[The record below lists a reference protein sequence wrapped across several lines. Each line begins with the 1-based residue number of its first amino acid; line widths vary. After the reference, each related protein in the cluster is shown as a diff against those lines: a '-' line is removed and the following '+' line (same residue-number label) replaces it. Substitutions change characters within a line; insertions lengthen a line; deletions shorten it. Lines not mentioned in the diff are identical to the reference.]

1 VDACDVGPEAGEMF
15 FFQFFQ
21 FFFFSFRFFV
31 RRLLFLPPFRSVV
44 SPFQPTPQFPSP
56 TNKKQQYADTLDGL
70 DRDGSYP
77 PLSLREREIPAEEA
91 AELSAAG
98 EQGVSSS
105 SSSQLVADVFPCDI
119 EAALFGGVR
128 GEVWLRP
135 GKPATQARDLK
146 EKKKKTKNRKNDG
159 DNNDDETNVALVL
172 GAGNQLPAVV
182 LDVLHKLV
190 VEGDVV
196 ALKMNPVNDYLG
208 PFISSALEPLV
219 TAGFVAFLYGGGNVG
234 AAAAEDPRVSS
245 VHLTGSGRTFDALV
259 WKGQAKKKVGGKKEG
274 DKGAAKNENDDDSS
288 PAWEET
294 PLGKPVTGELGC
306 VTPVIVLPPAPGSS
320 FSEADLAYW
329 ADELVAGIVN
339 NAAHNCL
346 ASELILTDGEWPQR
360 GEFLEALT
368 RRLDAEPRRVAY
380 YPGSADRMRSFVESS
395 SSSNSSSTSTPSS
408 SKTLELGQPQP
419 VSETPNGPVLPWTL
433 RTGVGPEEA
442 ATQEENWCG
451 AVQEVAFSGCGGDP
465 AKFADAAVAF
475 ANSKCSGTLSC
486 VLVAHPS
493 VDAATVDAAIARLRY
508 GSVCVNVSNLLGFC
522 VPALTWGAWLPG
534 GTPEEIG
541 TGNVAVH
548 NAYLLDH
555 VQKSVLRAPW
565 RFRPAHLWSSG
576 HRNLEGACEASCD
589 FFSGP
594 GVVGLL
600 RVAAAALR
608 G

>member
-1 VDACDVGPEAGEMF
+1 M
-15 FFQFFQ
+15 
-21 FFFFSFRFFV
+21 
-31 RRLLFLPPFRSVV
+31 
-44 SPFQPTPQFPSP
+44 
-56 TNKKQQYADTLDGL
+56 
-70 DRDGSYP
+70 
-77 PLSLREREIPAEEA
+77 
-91 AELSAAG
+91 
-98 EQGVSSS
+98 
-105 SSSQLVADVFPCDI
+105 
-119 EAALFGGVR
+119 R

-135 GKPATQARDLK
+135 GKPATQARDLRRK
-146 EKKKKTKNRKNDG
+146 MRKKNGGAGGGGGESESSN
-159 DNNDDETNVALVL
+159 NVALVL

-208 PFISSALEPLV
+208 PYIALALEPLV
-219 TAGFVAFLYGGGNVG
+219 SAGFLGFLYGGGAVG
-234 AAAAEDPRVSS
+234 AAAAEDPRVAS
-245 VHLTGSGRTFDALV
+245 VHLTGSARTFDALV
-259 WKGQAKKKVGGKKEG
+259 WKGKAKRKLPPLPGGGGGAGKNAG
-274 DKGAAKNENDDDSS
+274 DKDGDFDTT
-288 PAWEET
+288 PWEET

-306 VTPVIVLPPAPGSS
+306 VTPVIFLPPSPGTE
-320 FSEADLAYW
+320 FSQSDLAYW

-346 ASELILTDGEWPQR
+346 ASELILTDAEWPQR
-360 GEFLEALT
+360 GEFLRVLAA
-368 RRLDAEPRRVAY
+368 RLDQEPRRVAY
-380 YPGSADRMRSFVESS
+380 YPGSADRMRAFVERGGSGPP
-395 SSSNSSSTSTPSS
+395 SSTSTSTS
-408 SKTLELGQPQP
+408 TTGTKTVELGRPQP

-433 RTGVGPEEA
+433 RTGVSPEDA
-442 ATQEENWCG
+442 ATKEENWCG
-451 AVQEVAFSGCGGDP
+451 AVQEVAFKGCGGDP
-465 AKFADAAVAF
+465 EKFADAAVAF
-475 ANSKCSGTLSC
+475 ANERCSGSLSC

-493 VDAATVDAAIARLRY
+493 VPADVVDRAIARLRY

-534 GTPEEIG
+534 GSPDDIG

-565 RFRPAHLWSSG
+565 KFRPAHLWSSG

-594 GVVGLL
+594 GIVGLL

>member
-1 VDACDVGPEAGEMF
+1 M
-15 FFQFFQ
+15 
-21 FFFFSFRFFV
+21 
-31 RRLLFLPPFRSVV
+31 
-44 SPFQPTPQFPSP
+44 
-56 TNKKQQYADTLDGL
+56 
-70 DRDGSYP
+70 
-77 PLSLREREIPAEEA
+77 
-91 AELSAAG
+91 
-98 EQGVSSS
+98 
-105 SSSQLVADVFPCDI
+105 
-119 EAALFGGVR
+119 R

-135 GKPATQARDLK
+135 GRPATQAAGLAAGGPGR
-146 EKKKKTKNRKNDG
+146 G
-159 DNNDDETNVALVL
+159 GAGGGAVALVL
-172 GAGNQLPAVV
+172 GAGNKLPAVV

-190 VEGDVV
+190 VDGDVV

-208 PFISSALEPLV
+208 PYIALALEPLV
-219 TAGFVAFLYGGGNVG
+219 SAGFLAFLYGGGGVG
-234 AAAAEDPRVSS
+234 AAAAEDPRVTS
-245 VHLTGSGRTFDALV
+245 VHLTGSARTFDALV
-259 WKGQAKKKVGGKKEG
+259 WKGEAKRKLAGGAKSEARG
-274 DKGAAKNENDDDSS
+274 GSDAEGAA
-288 PAWEET
+288 AAAAALWEET

-306 VTPVIVLPPAPGSS
+306 VTPVIVLPPAPGAL
-320 FSEADLAYW
+320 FSAADLRYW

-346 ASELILTDGEWPQR
+346 ATELILTDAEWPQR
-360 GEFLEALT
+360 GEFLEHL
-368 RRLDAEPRRVAY
+368 RKRLDEEPRRVAY
-380 YPGSADRMRSFVESS
+380 YPGSADRMRSFVEGGGGGGGGRASPSS
-395 SSSNSSSTSTPSS
+395 SSGPSTST
-408 SKTLELGQPQP
+408 TTTTTTTETVELGRPQP

-433 RTGVGPEEA
+433 RTGVSPEA
-442 ATQEENWCG
+442 AATRDENWCG
-451 AVQEVAFSGCGGDP
+451 AVQEVAFRGCGGDP
-465 AKFADAAVAF
+465 AAFAAAAVAF
-475 ANSKCSGTLSC
+475 ANERCSGSLSC

-493 VDAATVDAAIARLRY
+493 IDAAVVDRAVARLRY
-508 GSVCVNVSNLLGFC
+508 GSVCVNVSNLLAFC

-534 GTPEEIG
+534 GTPDDIG

>member
-1 VDACDVGPEAGEMF
+1 M
-15 FFQFFQ
+15 
-21 FFFFSFRFFV
+21 
-31 RRLLFLPPFRSVV
+31 
-44 SPFQPTPQFPSP
+44 
-56 TNKKQQYADTLDGL
+56 
-70 DRDGSYP
+70 
-77 PLSLREREIPAEEA
+77 
-91 AELSAAG
+91 
-98 EQGVSSS
+98 
-105 SSSQLVADVFPCDI
+105 
-119 EAALFGGVR
+119 R

-146 EKKKKTKNRKNDG
+146 RKKKRKNDNE
-159 DNNDDETNVALVL
+159 NNNVALVL

-208 PFISSALEPLV
+208 PFIALALEPLV
-219 TAGFVAFLYGGGNVG
+219 SAGFLAFLYGGGGVG
-234 AAAAEDPRVSS
+234 AAAAGDPRISS
-245 VHLTGSGRTFDALV
+245 VHLTGSARTFDALV
-259 WKGQAKKKVGGKKEG
+259 WKGEAKKKLGGGKSGK
-274 DKGAAKNENDDDSS
+274 KGGNADDE
-288 PAWEET
+288 ATALWEET

-306 VTPVIVLPPAPGSS
+306 VTPVIVLPPAPGTT
-320 FSEADLAYW
+320 FSAADLRYW

-346 ASELILTDGEWPQR
+346 ASELILTDAEWPQR

-368 RRLDAEPRRVAY
+368 QRLDEEPRRVAY
-380 YPGSADRMRSFVESS
+380 YPGSADRMRSFVENGGGASS
-395 SSSNSSSTSTPSS
+395 SSSSPSTSTAAR
-408 SKTLELGQPQP
+408 TAELGRPHP

-433 RTGVGPEEA
+433 RTGVTPEAA

-451 AVQEVAFSGCGGDP
+451 CVQEVAFPGCGGNP
-465 AKFADAAVAF
+465 SKFAAAAVAF
-475 ANSKCSGTLSC
+475 ANDRCSGTLSC

-493 VDAATVDAAIARLRY
+493 VDPAVVDRAIARLRY
-508 GSVCVNVSNLLGFC
+508 GAVCVNVSNLLAFC

-534 GTPEEIG
+534 GSPQDIG

-589 FFSGP
+589 FFAGP
-594 GVVGLL
+594 GIFGLL
-600 RVAAAALR
+600 KVATAALR